1 MNEIIK
7 YIGCDDAE
15 MNLFESQ
22 YVTPEGMCYNSY
34 LILDEKVAVM
44 DSVDLRKTAE
54 WLQNLSDAL
63 NGRTPDY
70 LIVQH
75 MEPDHSG
82 SLKAFRQAYPTTTIV
97 ASGSVQREH

>member
-1 MNEIIK
+1 MKANIK

-34 LILDEKVAVM
+34 LLLDDKVAVM
-44 DSVDLRKTAE
+44 DTVDPRKTEE
-54 WLQNLSDAL
+54 WMQKLEAAL
-63 NGRTPDY
+63 EGRTPDY
-70 LIVQH
+70 LVVQH

-82 SLKAFRQAYPTTTIV
+82 SIAAFRQ
-97 ASGSVQREH
+97 